1 MKKLIA
7 LVLLLVLVLLGIL
20 ATGPFQTVHG
30 IRQAIEKQDTAAL
43 KQHVDFNALRSSFK
57 AQLEDDLAR
66 RMDAESQSN
75 PLSAI
80 AMKLA
85 GGLTDGIVD
94 AMVTP
99 AGIGAVL
106 EGRGMF
112 RRLTGQAPAAA
123 GDSRTTHPD
132 DVLADAR
139 YAFQSPSRF
148 TATVPNA
155 DGEPVVFVLT
165 REGWRWRLSDIRL
178 PLAGNAAAD
187 AGP

>member
-7 LVLLLVLVLLGIL
+7 LSLLLVLVVVGLL
-20 ATGPFQTVHG
+20 AAGPFLTVNG
-30 IRQAIEKQDTAAL
+30 IRQAVETQDSAAL
-43 KQHVDFNALRSSFK
+43 SKYVDFRALRSSVK

-80 AMKLA
+80 AMQLA
-85 GGLTDGIVD
+85 GGLTDGIVE

-112 RRLTGQAPAAA
+112 RRLTGQAPAATA
-123 GDSRTTHPD
+123 ETRTPHPD
-132 DVLADAR
+132 DVLANAR

-165 REGWRWRLSDIRL
+165 REGWHWRLSDVRL
-178 PLAGNAAAD
+178 PLAGNAER
-187 AGP
+187 

>member
-7 LVLLLVLVLLGIL
+7 LSLLIVLVLVGFW
-20 ATGPFQTVHG
+20 AAGPFRTVQS

-43 KQHVDFNALRSSFK
+43 NQHVDFNALRTSFK

-85 GGLTDGIVD
+85 GGLTDGIDD

-123 GDSRTTHPD
+123 ADAKTPHPD
-132 DVLADAR
+132 DVLANAS
-139 YAFQSPSRF
+139 YAFKSPSRF

-165 REGWRWRLSDIRL
+165 REGLHWRLSDIRL
-178 PLAGNAAAD
+178 PLAGNVAAD
-187 AGP
+187 EAG